1 MADGGWRPEETVMLF
16 KVRRPCWGVIL
27 PAVFLLPVTL
37 WAAEFSAQL
46 ILKDGGKTMPGKIYV
61 QDGKMRQEF
70 QDEEG
75 QTVTIVRPDK
85 KVIWIVVPQE
95 KTYGEMPLKTRLPGQ
110 FLQMP
115 PDALKKLRVGT
126 ETVNGYVADKY
137 EVTVKGGKQG
147 VMQQTIWVAQKLGL
161 PIKMNS
167 PEQNF
172 SLEYRN
178 IREGKVAEHLFAPP
192 PGFRKM
198 TSPIGFTM
206 RVRQET
212 E

>member
-1 MADGGWRPEETVMLF
+1 MSRARMTLAFVLLLLLL
-16 KVRRPCWGVIL
+16 V
-27 PAVFLLPVTL
+27 PAGAAP
-37 WAAEFSAQL
+37 AEFSGQL

-95 KTYGEMPLKTRLPGQ
+95 KAYAEMPLKARLPGQ

-115 PDALKKLRVGT
+115 PDALKKRRVGT

-147 VMQQTIWVAQKLGL
+147 VMQQTIWVAQKLGVPL
-161 PIKMNS
+161 KMIS

-172 SLEYRN
+172 SLEYRS
-178 IREGKVAEHLFAPP
+178 IKEGKVAERLFAPP